1 MIMMRWCND
10 AMIMIVMMVILMIMM
25 KNCQKNIQK
34 LCFFSKNVPILGT
47 FTWWKKGQQIR
58 AWVTP
63 PHTLHT
69 MPESKRLFSKDP
81 FPNSDAFTPEITP
94 FLAAPD
100 VGSCGV
106 LMRPLLVC
114 LALPYHLY
122 CCSALLCLSLL
133 SAMHPAVFY
142 YSAWSAVC
150 GCKKHGVA
158 AGVSDTTWSVRQP
171 SKAWRL

>member
-1 MIMMRWCND
+1 M
-10 AMIMIVMMVILMIMM
+10 LFQ
-25 KNCQKNIQK
+25 QKCTNFRDFY
-34 LCFFSKNVPILGT
+34 LV
-47 FTWWKKGQQIR
+47 KKGPTNSGMGNPLSHFR
-58 AWVTP
+58 A
-63 PHTLHT
+63 

-142 YSAWSAVC
+142 YSA
-150 GCKKHGVA
+150 
-158 AGVSDTTWSVRQP
+158 
-171 SKAWRL
+171 